1 MASTFGRTKLETL
14 VNVTEATHIID
25 DISVATT
32 VNDFSS

>member
-1 MASTFGRTKLETL
+1 MVSTFGRTKLEIV

-25 DISVATT
+25 DISVATM